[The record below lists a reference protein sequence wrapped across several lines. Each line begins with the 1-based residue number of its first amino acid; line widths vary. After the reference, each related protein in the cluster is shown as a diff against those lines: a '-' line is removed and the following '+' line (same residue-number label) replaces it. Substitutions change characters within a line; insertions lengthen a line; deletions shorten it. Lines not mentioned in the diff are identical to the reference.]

1 MGNSCRRTMLA
12 PTSSGMLVI
21 ISGSRGR
28 GGKVVLRGFF
38 PLGMTII
45 PLTKK
50 FMFDI

>member
-1 MGNSCRRTMLA
+1 MLA
-12 PTSSGMLVI
+12 PTSSEMLVI

-38 PLGMTII
+38 RLGMTII